1 MFGGGN
7 LVCKCMVDILYS
19 LSNQGS
25 KGNLLLKSWKSLLIW
40 KVLKSLPILKS
51 LKVRKVR
58 KSLKS

>member
-1 MFGGGN
+1 
-7 LVCKCMVDILYS
+7 MVDILYS

-40 KVLKSLPILKS
+40 KVLKSWKSLPILKS

-58 KSLKS
+58 KSGRAER